1 MGQAKRSFEIRHA
14 ARGQALGRGIARSFA
29 RHTSALL
36 NRFVRD
42 EKGATAIEYG
52 LMVALFAVAIIGGIS
67 VFVDAMNGQ
76 AETVTN
82 ALNSVTVETQ

>member
-1 MGQAKRSFEIRHA
+1 
-14 ARGQALGRGIARSFA
+14 
-29 RHTSALL
+29 
-36 NRFVRD
+36 
-42 EKGATAIEYG
+42 
-52 LMVALFAVAIIGGIS
+52 MVALFAVAIIGGIS